1 MHKRDTLV
9 IRKKI
14 KTVQTMNIKTQVS
27 RMRLRLKNAG
37 RVVSPLFVAALFLV
51 SFITPGAVA
60 RISAATCTTITEC
73 QEQISAN
80 NNAVAELKKNALSYQ
95 DAIQRLNSEI
105 NTLQGAIDA
114 NTAEQNRLQK
124 EIEKAQAE
132 IDRQRSILA
141 QGVKAMYVDGT
152 PSTLEMIASSKN
164 LSDYVDKQEYRTAVQ
179 RKLQDTLKTIAIL
192 QKQLSEQ
199 RVQVAAL
206 LKTQQSQQA
215 SLVSA
220 RVEQSSML
228 SYNKSQQAAYNQET
242 AANKNKLDQLIAAQR
257 AANNVTSGSGYYL
270 LRFPGTVRSI
280 NPSAYPY
287 ANAGFSM
294 STAPGCVDNDGPD
307 EWGYCTRQC
316 VSFAAWAVEA
326 SGRSAPRYYGSA
338 KYWVAKARAN
348 GVGVYTSN
356 PQPGDVLISTSGTWG
371 HAMYVYAASGNTAYI
386 YEYNQQLNGRLRTDR
401 AINL

>member
-1 MHKRDTLV
+1 M
-9 IRKKI
+9 KKNLSLFHNRI
-14 KTVQTMNIKTQVS
+14 NS
-27 RMRLRLKNAG
+27 FG
-37 RVVSPLFVAALFLV
+37 RTISPIFFAIVFLASFVM
-51 SFITPGAVA
+51 PGAIA
-60 RISAATCTTITEC
+60 RIAAATCTTITDC
-73 QEQISAN
+73 QAQISAN
-80 NNAVAELKKNALSYQ
+80 NDAVAELKRNALSYQ

-114 NTAEQNRLQK
+114 NVAEQNRLQK

-132 IDRQRSILA
+132 IDHQRAVLA

-152 PSTLEMIASSKN
+152 PSTLEMIAASKS
-164 LSDYVDKQEYRTAVQ
+164 LSEYVDKQEYRTAVQ
-179 RKLQDTLKTIAIL
+179 RKLQDTLKTIAAL

-199 RVQVAAL
+199 RVQVAEL
-206 LKTQQSQQA
+206 LKTQQSQQT

-220 RVEQSSML
+220 RSEQASML
-228 SYNKSQQAAYNQET
+228 SYNKSQQDSYNQQT

-257 AANNVTSGSGYYL
+257 AANNSTSGSGYYL
-270 LRFPGTVRSI
+270 LRFPGAVRAI
-280 NPSAYPY
+280 NPSGYTY

-338 KYWVAKARAN
+338 KYWVDKARAN
-348 GVGVYTSN
+348 GVPVYTSG

-371 HAMYVYAASGNTAYI
+371 HAMYVYAVNGNTAYI